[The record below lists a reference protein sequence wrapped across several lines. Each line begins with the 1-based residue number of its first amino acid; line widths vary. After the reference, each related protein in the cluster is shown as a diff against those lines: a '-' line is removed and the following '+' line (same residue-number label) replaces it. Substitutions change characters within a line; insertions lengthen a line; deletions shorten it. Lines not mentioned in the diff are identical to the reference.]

1 MRLSFLLICIVV
13 AIVLGLIFGW
23 QVRGRIA
30 ARQQAAAED
39 KDRPIRDAVV
49 SRVRTGLRG
58 LIFGGGKAKA
68 KPKSDSKSQSKSD
81 SDDSKA

>member
-30 ARQQAAAED
+30 ARQQAAAEE

-58 LIFGGGKAKA
+58 LIFGGGKGKGKA
-68 KPKSDSKSQSKSD
+68 KPKSEGKSD
-81 SDDSKA
+81 SDDNKA

>member
-1 MRLSFLLICIVV
+1 MRISFLLICIVV
-13 AIVLGLIFGW
+13 AIVLGLVFGW

-30 ARQQAAAED
+30 DRQQAEAEQ

-49 SRVRTGLRG
+49 TRVRSGLRG

-68 KPKSDSKSQSKSD
+68 KPKAKSDSKSD
-81 SDDSKA
+81 SDDDKA